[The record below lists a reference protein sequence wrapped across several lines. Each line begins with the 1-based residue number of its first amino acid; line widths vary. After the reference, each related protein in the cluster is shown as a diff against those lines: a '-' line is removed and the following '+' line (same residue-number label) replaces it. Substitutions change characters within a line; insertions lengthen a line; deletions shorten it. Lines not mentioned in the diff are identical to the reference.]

1 MGLVREGRA
10 EPLPQHA
17 DQQVADDERGR
28 QDLEAVKE
36 LVDLC
41 NEQWLLEKNGFLSP
55 SAIWAAWYAGQ
66 APGVSA

>member
-1 MGLVREGRA
+1 
-10 EPLPQHA
+10 
-17 DQQVADDERGR
+17 VADDERGR

-55 SAIWAAWYAGQ
+55 SAIWAAWCAG
-66 APGVSA
+66 